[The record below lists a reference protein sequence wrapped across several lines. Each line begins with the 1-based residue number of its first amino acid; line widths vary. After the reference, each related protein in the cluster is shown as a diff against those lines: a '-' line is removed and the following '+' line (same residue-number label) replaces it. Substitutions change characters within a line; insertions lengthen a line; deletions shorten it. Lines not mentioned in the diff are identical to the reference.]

1 MKKLL
6 FLSLLA
12 LIASGCSCILSQ
24 IPPQYIYADA
34 NCSGVLPNYIP
45 QVTVSDNCGNV
56 TVIQIPAAGFV
67 LNATNQSTNVIIRAK
82 DAFNNTSEVNF
93 TVTLLDTVPPTII
106 PSGDLLT
113 DNWVKINNLYDSADR
128 LVAEQETFFDA
139 TYDWSVMPDSVRSDN
154 QYNEKM
160 MLTWTS
166 PAHATTG
173 YGGRVITFVS
183 QNDTFTIK

>member
-6 FLSLLA
+6 LLLA
-12 LIASGCSCILSQ
+12 VILSGCTCVLSQ
-24 IPPQYIYADA
+24 IPPQYIYADV

-45 QVTVSDNCGNV
+45 SVTVSDNCGAV
-56 TVIQIPAAGFV
+56 TVTQIPAAGYV
-67 LNATNQSTNVIIRAK
+67 LNSTNQTTNVIIRAK
-82 DAFNNTSEVNF
+82 DVFNNTSEVNF

-106 PSGDLLT
+106 PIGDLLT
-113 DNWVKINNLYDSADR
+113 DNWMKINNLYDSADR
-128 LVAEQETFFDA
+128 LVAEQEAYFDA
-139 TYDWSVMPDSVRSDN
+139 NFDWSAVPDSLRSTN
-154 QYNEKM
+154 QYNQKM